1 MLLLKATVEAE
12 DEVGVTL
19 VPGSCFDE
27 AGDCEAGG
35 EAGNVIKLQ
44 KECDEVTE
52 SV

>member
-1 MLLLKATVEAE
+1 MLLLKAAVKAK
-12 DEVGVTL
+12 DKVKVTL
-19 VPGSCFDE
+19 VPGSCCDE